1 MIIFCSWIGK
11 RTCFWIDSLTAL
23 LFFCLQFLLQHSCC
37 VHKKKKKLC
46 TENLN
51 LTICFGFRVI
61 YTVQSSQ
68 LDHFYTNK
76 KLHKSLHFCLNNYKN
91 EKVTYKVTYKISF
104 PDKCFLR
111 RGIVKR
117 HETFNFV
124 GWQNLTTF
132 LMFIFF

>member
-1 MIIFCSWIGK
+1 MY
-11 RTCFWIDSLTAL
+11 R
-23 LFFCLQFLLQHSCC
+23 
-37 VHKKKKKLC
+37 KLKFD
-46 TENLN
+46 NM
-51 LTICFGFRVI
+51 FRI
-61 YTVQSSQ
+61 SGYTVQSSQ

-76 KLHKSLHFCLNNYKN
+76 KLHKSLHFCLNNYIN

-124 GWQNLTTF
+124 D
-132 LMFIFF
+132 